1 MLYEGKNSIMKVKDI
16 FKSKKNDRT
25 SEYVGVFVGKDGS
38 FAFDAI
44 SEKRYKGILTGSKIV
59 AGFVVSQKPFGDC
72 EAVNDNNADRLYVE
86 GVVISPRISDVIY
99 DVLHDFI
106 VINCMERGAKWLSL
120 KLDKNSGFAH
130 YLASEDAYK
139 LAGTTVEHIYFDVD
153 VANFD

>member
-1 MLYEGKNSIMKVKDI
+1 MKTGIMPVPWNI
-16 FKSKKNDRT
+16 
-25 SEYVGVFVGKDGS
+25 SEKRLIWEMPKPCHISDVVIS
-38 FAFDAI
+38 NDAI

-59 AGFVVSQKPFGDC
+59 AGFVVSQKPFDDC

-139 LAGTTVEHIYFDVD
+139 LAGTTVEYIYFDVD